1 MKSGTFPVVEF
12 QEKMRL
18 NPRWSSW
25 TCFTEILKKRNNISR
40 RTIKKN
46 FERLVDE
53 DDYAKNERGELLKF
67 LFGYADEKPEPRKQ

>member
-53 DDYAKNERGELLKF
+53 DDYAKNERGKLLKF
-67 LFGYADEKPEPRKQ
+67 LFGYAEKKAESRKQ